1 MLDRQE
7 RKRRDALVA
16 DCTALIAAITGGHN
30 YCPPVTPD
38 ERRGFRDRLR
48 SRLAKLGG
56 LDCLPRSWHFEA
68 RVALSTRWGQ

>member
-16 DCTALIAAITGGHN
+16 DCTTLIATIVGGRN
-30 YCPPVTPD
+30 FCPPVTLD
-38 ERRGFRDRLR
+38 ERRSYRDRLR
-48 SRLAKLGG
+48 SKLAKLGG
-56 LDCLPRSWHFEA
+56 LDCLPQSWHFEA